1 MLVGMGL
8 LLDSFWR
15 AAAYCLRPRVMALS
29 VLPLLLMVGLA
40 LGLGYFYWDGA
51 VQGMRALL
59 DASPLLASFWN
70 WLQGWGLG
78 DVTSVV
84 APLMVVL
91 AVAPALVVVSLLV
104 VAVLMTPAL
113 VALVAD
119 RRFPV
124 LERKK
129 GGSFIASVAW
139 SVSSTVLALIALVV
153 SVPLWLVPPLVLI
166 LPPLIWGWLTYR
178 VMVFDALADHASKE
192 ERQEI
197 FRRHRSSLLG
207 IGILTGYLGAAPSIV
222 WASGVVFAAAFFILV
237 PLAIWIYTLVFAFSS
252 LWFTHYCLAALER
265 LRAEGTGGTPVE
277 ASAPKTADAG
287 DPAHSALPLA
297 ASPTAVLSAPPSP
310 ANGTPAP

>member
-1 MLVGMGL
+1 MLAAMGL

-15 AAAYCLRPRVMALS
+15 AAVYCLRPRVIALS
-29 VLPLLLMVGLA
+29 VLPLVLMAAAA
-40 LGLGYFYWDGA
+40 LVLSHFYWEPA
-51 VQGMRALL
+51 VQGMQRLLEASALL
-59 DASPLLASFWN
+59 GSFWG

-78 DVTSVV
+78 DVTRVV
-84 APLMVVL
+84 APLMVILV
-91 AVAPALVVVSLLV
+91 VAPVLVVVSLLL

-113 VALVAD
+113 VSLVAE
-119 RRFPV
+119 RRFPN

-129 GGSFIASVAW
+129 GGSFIVSVAW
-139 SVSSTVLALIALVV
+139 SLGSTVLALVALVV

-178 VMVFDALADHASKE
+178 VMTFDALAEHASKE

-222 WASGVVFAAAFFILV
+222 WASGVVFAAAFLVLV

-252 LWFTHYCLAALER
+252 LWFTHYGLAALQQ
-265 LRAEGTGGTPVE
+265 LRAEIAAE
-277 ASAPKTADAG
+277 AARQDATVLAPAEAAA
-287 DPAHSALPLA
+287 PAALP
-297 ASPTAVLSAPPSP
+297 APDAPAPNSP
-310 ANGTPAP
+310 AP

>member
-1 MLVGMGL
+1 MLAGMGL

-15 AAAYCLRPRVMALS
+15 AAAYCMRPRVMALS

-59 DASPLLASFWN
+59 DGSPLLAGFWS

-78 DVTSVV
+78 DVTAVV

-91 AVAPALVVVSLLV
+91 AVAPVLVVVSLLV

-119 RRFPV
+119 RRFPT

-129 GGSFIASVAW
+129 GGSLIASVAW
-139 SVSSTVLALIALVV
+139 SLGSTVLALVALVV

-178 VMVFDALADHASKE
+178 VMVFDALAEHASRD

-207 IGILTGYLGAAPSIV
+207 MGILSGYLGAAPSIV
-222 WASGVVFAAAFFILV
+222 WASGVVFAAAFFVLV

-252 LWFTHYCLAALER
+252 LWFSHYCLAALQR
-265 LRAEGTGGTPVE
+265 LRDEAGGGAPAAAATAQPAALTPPAALADPD
-277 ASAPKTADAG
+277 ASANPSTA
-287 DPAHSALPLA
+287 P
-297 ASPTAVLSAPPSP
+297 
-310 ANGTPAP
+310 